1 MNIFKIAA
9 NKFFIFPVIY
19 YCFLSVINSAFA
31 NDLNLTLNSIQPSH
45 NYVCPVDK
53 VLSDKVEWFL
63 TNSPNL
69 SNQAR
74 SKLLWQKAIAITCEY
89 GFSDDYLRYLNK
101 ITLLPSSEV
110 NKNILSFAIY
120 DLTNFYYK
128 YSPTKACDFLH
139 ENRLLVT
146 SASPAFLKYLDMAEL
161 EYCAEMTAV
170 EKIKAFVRLREVS
183 KDDNPFTANIYLSIA
198 EIYSSLG
205 QFRLAANELKEHL
218 SYSKDH
224 LPYIKDDIDIH
235 WTYYSIATELLDAG
249 EIEEGKHYFR
259 KFESAADLFVDTE
272 DYNVLLLILKI
283 KIAYMEKKFA
293 LMLVLID
300 EFEPYQSR
308 IGKSQS
314 NNKMLLY
321 KAIACVENNRT
332 QCINSFISKK
342 AALIKQTKASNLR
355 YLYEFL
361 TKYYIAQNQVEASKK
376 YFESYININQ
386 QALINQQNSVPI
398 LDIAQLQQDVV
409 TLELSLVSAKLEQS
423 KITLVLS
430 GLLIFVL
437 LAICLFIWREK
448 NKQKILLET
457 DELTRIYNR
466 RAIFEQIANLKNT
479 KNNDIHAI
487 ILFDLDNFK
496 AINDKYS
503 HIIGDKALRHIVK
516 LTKDNIRQQDLFGRI
531 SGEEFVVCLKDLE
544 KVSAQI
550 IVERILSSFENNPML
565 LNNAKEIRVTA
576 SFSITY
582 IEKSITDFES
592 IYHSLDSALYKTKD
606 LGRNR
611 VVEV

>member
-1 MNIFKIAA
+1 LNIFKIVA

-19 YCFLSVINSAFA
+19 YCFLSVINSASA
-31 NDLNLTLNSIQPSH
+31 NDLHLTLNSIQPSH

-53 VLSDKVEWFL
+53 ALSDKVEWFL
-63 TNSPNL
+63 TNSPHL

-74 SKLLWQKAIAITCEY
+74 SKLLWQKAIAIGCKY

-110 NKNILSFAIY
+110 DKNILSFAIY
-120 DLTNFYYK
+120 KLTDFYYR

-161 EYCAEMTAV
+161 QSCAEMTAV
-170 EKIKAFVRLREVS
+170 EKIKAFVRLRELN
-183 KDDNPFTANIYLSIA
+183 KGDNPFIANIYLSIA
-198 EIYSSLG
+198 QIYSSLG
-205 QFRLAANELKEHL
+205 QFTLAANELKKQL
-218 SYSKDH
+218 SYS
-224 LPYIKDDIDIH
+224 DDDVDIH
-235 WTYYSIATELLDAG
+235 WTYYAIATELLDAG

-259 KFESAADLFVDTE
+259 KFESGADFFIDTE
-272 DYNVLLLILKI
+272 DYKVLLLILKI
-283 KIAYMEKKFA
+283 KIAYMEKKFE

-332 QCINSFISKK
+332 QCVNSFISKK
-342 AALIKQTKASNLR
+342 AELIKQTKASSLR

-361 TKYYIAQNQVEASKK
+361 TKYYITQNQTEASQK
-376 YFESYININQ
+376 YFENYININQ
-386 QALINQQNSVPI
+386 QALIDQQNSVPI
-398 LDIAQLQQDVV
+398 LDIAQLQQDIV
-409 TLELSLVSAKLEQS
+409 TLELSLVSAKLEQL

-437 LAICLFIWREK
+437 LAIGLFIWREK

-503 HIIGDKALRHIVK
+503 HVIGDKALRHIVK
-516 LTKDNIRQQDLFGRI
+516 LTKGNIRQQDLFGRI
-531 SGEEFVVCLKDLE
+531 SAEEFVVCLKDLE

-565 LNNAKEIRVTA
+565 LNDAKEIRVTA

-592 IYHSLDSALYKTKD
+592 IYHRLDSALYKTKD

>member
-1 MNIFKIAA
+1 LNIFKIAA

-19 YCFLSVINSAFA
+19 YCFSSVINTAFA
-31 NDLNLTLNSIQPSH
+31 NDLKLTLNSIEPSH
-45 NYVCPVDK
+45 HYVCPVDK
-53 VLSDKVEWFL
+53 VLGDKVEWFL

-69 SNQAR
+69 SSQAR
-74 SKLLWQKAIAITCEY
+74 SKLLWQKATVIGCKY
-89 GFSDDYLRYLNK
+89 GFSDDYLRYLKK
-101 ITLLPSSEV
+101 ITLLPSSEI
-110 NKNILSFAIY
+110 NKNVLSFAIY
-120 DLTNFYYK
+120 DLTNFYYR

-139 ENRLLVT
+139 DKRLLVT

-161 EYCAEMTAV
+161 EYCAEMTTV
-170 EKIKAFVRLREVS
+170 NKIKAFVRLRES
-183 KDDNPFTANIYLSIA
+183 NKGDNAFIASIYQSIA
-198 EIYSSLG
+198 QIYSSLG
-205 QFRLAANELKEHL
+205 QFSLAANAFKKEL
-218 SYSKDH
+218 SYMKDNS
-224 LPYIKDDIDIH
+224 DVH

-249 EIEEGKHYFR
+249 EIEEGKHYFS
-259 KFESAADLFVDTE
+259 KFESGADLFVDTG

-300 EFEPYQSR
+300 KFEPHQTR
-308 IGKSQS
+308 IEKSQS

-332 QCINSFISKK
+332 QCVNNFIAKK
-342 AALIKQTKASNLR
+342 AELIKQTKASSLH

-361 TKYYIAQNQVEASKK
+361 TKYYIAQNQVEASQK
-376 YFESYININQ
+376 YFESYIKANQ
-386 QALINQQNSVPI
+386 QALIKQQSTIPI
-398 LDIAQLQQDVV
+398 LDIAELQQDIV
-409 TLELSLVSAKLEQS
+409 TLELSLVSAKLDQS

-430 GLLIFVL
+430 SLLLFVL
-437 LAICLFIWREK
+437 LAVCLFIWREK

-457 DELTRIYNR
+457 DPLTRIYNR

-479 KNNDIHAI
+479 KNNEIHAI

-503 HIIGDKALRHIVK
+503 HAIGDKALRHIVK
-516 LTKDNIRQQDLFGRI
+516 LTKSNIRQQDLFGRI
-531 SGEEFVVCLKDLE
+531 SAEEFVVCLKDLE

-550 IVERILSSFENNPML
+550 IVERMLSSFENNPML
-565 LNNAKEIRVTA
+565 VNDAKELRITA

-582 IEKSITDFES
+582 IEKSITNFEA
-592 IYHSLDSALYKTKD
+592 IYHSLDSALCKTKD

>member
-53 VLSDKVEWFL
+53 MLSDKVEWFL

-74 SKLLWQKAIAITCEY
+74 SKLLWQKAIAIGCKY
-89 GFSDDYLRYLNK
+89 VFSDDYLGYLNK

-120 DLTNFYYK
+120 DLTNFYYR

-139 ENRLLVT
+139 KNRLLVT
-146 SASPAFLKYLDMAEL
+146 SASPGFLKYLDMIEL

-170 EKIKAFVRLREVS
+170 EKIKAFVRLRDLS
-183 KDDNPFTANIYLSIA
+183 KGDSPFIAKTYLSIA

-205 QFRLAANELKEHL
+205 QFTLAANEFKKHL
-218 SYSKDH
+218 SYIKDN
-224 LPYIKDDIDIH
+224 LSYIKDDIETH

-249 EIEEGKHYFR
+249 KIEEGKRYFR
-259 KFESAADLFVDTE
+259 KFESAADLFTNTE
-272 DYNVLLLILKI
+272 DYILILKI

-300 EFEPYQSR
+300 EFEPHQSR
-308 IGKSQS
+308 IEKSQS

-321 KAIACVENNRT
+321 KAIACLENNRT
-332 QCINSFISKK
+332 QCVNSFISKK
-342 AALIKQTKASNLR
+342 AELIKQTKASNLR

-386 QALINQQNSVPI
+386 QALINQQNAVSI
-398 LDIAQLQQDVV
+398 LDVAELQQNIV

-437 LAICLFIWREK
+437 LVIGLFIWREK

-457 DELTRIYNR
+457 DELTRIFNR

-496 AINDKYS
+496 AINEKYS
-503 HIIGDKALRHIVK
+503 HVIGDKALRHIVK

-565 LNNAKEIRVTA
+565 LNDAKEIRVTA

-592 IYHSLDSALYKTKD
+592 IYHRLDSALYKTKD

>member
-1 MNIFKIAA
+1 MNIFKIVA

-19 YCFLSVINSAFA
+19 FCFLSVINSAFA

-45 NYVCPVDK
+45 NYTCPVDK
-53 VLSDKVEWFL
+53 VLSDQVEWFL

-69 SNQAR
+69 STQAR
-74 SKLLWQKAIAITCEY
+74 SKLLWQKSTVIFCKY
-89 GFSDDYLRYLNK
+89 GVSDDYLRYSK
-101 ITLLPSSEV
+101 EITLLPTSEV

-120 DLTNFYYK
+120 DLANFYYR

-139 ENRLLVT
+139 KNRPLVT
-146 SASPAFLKYLDMAEL
+146 SASPTFLKYLDMAEL

-170 EKIKAFVRLREVS
+170 EKIKAFVRLRELN
-183 KDDNPFTANIYLSIA
+183 KGDNPFIANIYLSIA
-198 EIYSSLG
+198 QIYSSLG
-205 QFRLAANELKEHL
+205 QFTLAANAFKKQL
-218 SYSKDH
+218 SY
-224 LPYIKDDIDIH
+224 IEDDFDIH

-249 EIEEGKHYFR
+249 EIEEGKRYFR
-259 KFESAADLFVDTE
+259 KFESGAELFTETE
-272 DYNVLLLILKI
+272 DYKVLLLILKI

-308 IGKSQS
+308 IEKSQS

-332 QCINSFISKK
+332 QCVNSFIAKK
-342 AALIKQTKASNLR
+342 AALIKQTNPSSLS

-361 TKYYIAQNQVEASKK
+361 TKYYITQNQAEASQKH
-376 YFESYININQ
+376 FESYININQ
-386 QALINQQNSVPI
+386 QSLIDQQSSAFT
-398 LDIAQLQQDVV
+398 LDIAELQQDIV

-423 KITLVLS
+423 KITLALS
-430 GLLIFVL
+430 SLLIFVL
-437 LAICLFIWREK
+437 LAIGLFIWREK

-479 KNNDIHAI
+479 NNNDIHAI

-503 HIIGDKALRHIVK
+503 HVIGDKALRHIVK
-516 LTKDNIRQQDLFGRI
+516 LTKGNIRQQDLFGRI
-531 SGEEFVVCLKDLE
+531 SAEEFVVCLKDLE

-565 LNNAKEIRVTA
+565 LNDAKEIRVTA

-582 IEKSITDFES
+582 IKKSITDFES
-592 IYHSLDSALYKTKD
+592 IYHSLDSALSKTKD

>member
-9 NKFFIFPVIY
+9 NKFFIFFLIY
-19 YCFLSVINSAFA
+19 YCFLSVTNAVFA

-63 TNSPNL
+63 INSPNL

-74 SKLLWQKAIAITCEY
+74 SKLLWQKSTVIFCKY
-89 GFSDDYLRYLNK
+89 GVSDDYLRYLNK
-101 ITLLPSSEV
+101 ITLLPSSQV

-120 DLTNFYYK
+120 DLTNFYYQ
-128 YSPTKACDFLH
+128 YSPTKACNFLH

-146 SASPAFLKYLDMAEL
+146 SASPDFLKYLDMAEL
-161 EYCAEMTAV
+161 QYCVEMSPV
-170 EKIKAFVRLREVS
+170 EKIKAFVRLREIN
-183 KDDNPFTANIYLSIA
+183 KGDNHFIGNIYLSIA

-205 QFRLAANELKEHL
+205 QFTLAANEFKKYLF
-218 SYSKDH
+218 
-224 LPYIKDDIDIH
+224 YIKDDFDIH
-235 WTYYSIATELLDAG
+235 WAYYSIATELLDAG

-259 KFESAADLFVDTE
+259 KFESGADLFVDIK
-272 DYNVLLLILKI
+272 DYKVLLLILKI
-283 KIAYMEKKFA
+283 KIAYIEKKFD

-308 IGKSQS
+308 IEKSQS

-332 QCINSFISKK
+332 QCLNSFISKK
-342 AALIKQTKASNLR
+342 AELIKQTKASSLR

-361 TKYYIAQNQVEASKK
+361 TKYYITQNQPEASQK
-376 YFESYININQ
+376 YFESYIKINQ
-386 QALINQQNSVPI
+386 QSLINQQNSVPI
-398 LDIAQLQQDVV
+398 LDIAELQQDIV

-437 LAICLFIWREK
+437 IAICLFIWREK

-457 DELTRIYNR
+457 DELTRIFNR
-466 RAIFEQIANLKNT
+466 RAIFEQIVNLKNT
-479 KNNDIHAI
+479 KNNEIHAI

-531 SGEEFVVCLKDLE
+531 SADEFVVCLKNLE

-550 IVERILSSFENNPML
+550 TVERILSSFENNPML
-565 LNNAKEIRVTA
+565 LNDAKELRVTA

-582 IEKSITDFES
+582 IEKSITNFES
-592 IYHSLDSALYKTKD
+592 IYHNLDSALYKTKN

>member
-1 MNIFKIAA
+1 LNIFKIAA

-69 SNQAR
+69 STEVR
-74 SKLLWQKAIAITCEY
+74 SKLLWQKSTVIFCKY
-89 GFSDDYLRYLNK
+89 GVSDDYLRYLKK

-110 NKNILSFAIY
+110 NKNILSIAIY
-120 DLTNFYYK
+120 DLTNFYYR

-161 EYCAEMTAV
+161 QSCAEMTAV
-170 EKIKAFVRLREVS
+170 EKIKAFVRLRELN
-183 KDDNPFTANIYLSIA
+183 KGDNPFIANIYLSIA
-198 EIYSSLG
+198 KIYSSLG
-205 QFRLAANELKEHL
+205 QFTLAANELKKQL
-218 SYSKDH
+218 SYS
-224 LPYIKDDIDIH
+224 DDDVDIH
-235 WTYYSIATELLDAG
+235 WTYYAIATELLDAG

-259 KFESAADLFVDTE
+259 KFESGADLFVDVE
-272 DYNVLLLILKI
+272 DYNALSLILKI
-283 KIAYMEKKFA
+283 KIAYMEKKFE

-300 EFEPYQSR
+300 EFEPHQSR
-308 IGKSQS
+308 IEKSQL

-332 QCINSFISKK
+332 QCVNSFISKK
-342 AALIKQTKASNLR
+342 AELIKQTKASSLP

-361 TKYYIAQNQVEASKK
+361 TKYYITQNQTEASQKN
-376 YFESYININQ
+376 FESYININQ
-386 QALINQQNSVPI
+386 QSLIHQQSSAFT
-398 LDIAQLQQDVV
+398 LDVAELQQDIV

-437 LAICLFIWREK
+437 LAACLFIWREK

-479 KNNDIHAI
+479 KNNEIHAI

-516 LTKDNIRQQDLFGRI
+516 LTKGNIRQQDLFDRI
-531 SGEEFVVCLKDLE
+531 SAEEFVVCLKDLE

-565 LNNAKEIRVTA
+565 LNDAKEIRVTA

-592 IYHSLDSALYKTKD
+592 IYHRLDSALYKTKD

>member
-1 MNIFKIAA
+1 MNIFKIAV

-45 NYVCPVDK
+45 HYVCPVDK
-53 VLSDKVEWFL
+53 VISDKVEWFL

-74 SKLLWQKAIAITCEY
+74 SKLLWQKSTVIFCKY
-89 GFSDDYLRYLNK
+89 GVSDDYLRYLKK
-101 ITLLPSSEV
+101 ITLLPSNEV
-110 NKNILSFAIY
+110 NKNILSIAIY
-120 DLTNFYYK
+120 DLTNFYHR

-161 EYCAEMTAV
+161 QSCAEMTAV
-170 EKIKAFVRLREVS
+170 EKIKAFVRLREVN
-183 KDDNPFTANIYLSIA
+183 KGDNPFIANIYMSIA
-198 EIYSSLG
+198 QIYSSLG
-205 QFRLAANELKEHL
+205 QFTLAANEFKKQL
-218 SYSKDH
+218 SH
-224 LPYIKDDIDIH
+224 IKDDFEIH
-235 WTYYSIATELLDAG
+235 WSYYSIATELLDAG

-259 KFESAADLFVDTE
+259 KFESAADLFIDTE

-342 AALIKQTKASNLR
+342 AELIKQTKASNLR

-361 TKYYIAQNQVEASKK
+361 TKYYIAQNQVEASQK

-386 QALINQQNSVPI
+386 QALIDQQNSVSV
-398 LDIAQLQQDVV
+398 LDIAELQQDIV
-409 TLELSLVSAKLEQS
+409 TLELSLVSAKVEQS

-437 LAICLFIWREK
+437 LAIGLFIWREK

-503 HIIGDKALRHIVK
+503 HVIGDKALRHIVK

-565 LNNAKEIRVTA
+565 LNDAKEIRVTA

-592 IYHSLDSALYKTKD
+592 IYHSLDSALSKTKD

>member
-1 MNIFKIAA
+1 M
-9 NKFFIFPVIY
+9 
-19 YCFLSVINSAFA
+19 
-31 NDLNLTLNSIQPSH
+31 NSIQPSH
-45 NYVCPVDK
+45 NYTCPVDK
-53 VLSDKVEWFL
+53 VLSDQVEWFL

-69 SNQAR
+69 STQAR
-74 SKLLWQKAIAITCEY
+74 SKLLWQKSTVIFCKY
-89 GFSDDYLRYLNK
+89 GVSDDYLRYSK
-101 ITLLPSSEV
+101 EITLLPTSEV

-120 DLTNFYYK
+120 DLANFYYR

-139 ENRLLVT
+139 KNRPLVT
-146 SASPAFLKYLDMAEL
+146 SASPTFLKYLDMAEL

-170 EKIKAFVRLREVS
+170 EKIKAFVRLRELN
-183 KDDNPFTANIYLSIA
+183 KGDNPFIANIYLSIA
-198 EIYSSLG
+198 QIYSSLG
-205 QFRLAANELKEHL
+205 QFTLAANAFKKQL
-218 SYSKDH
+218 SY
-224 LPYIKDDIDIH
+224 IEDDFDIH

-249 EIEEGKHYFR
+249 EIEEGKRYFR
-259 KFESAADLFVDTE
+259 KFESGAELFTETE
-272 DYNVLLLILKI
+272 DYKVLLLILKI

-308 IGKSQS
+308 IEKSQS

-332 QCINSFISKK
+332 QCVNSFIAKK
-342 AALIKQTKASNLR
+342 AALIKQTNPSSLS

-361 TKYYIAQNQVEASKK
+361 TKYYITQNQAEASQKH
-376 YFESYININQ
+376 FESYININQ
-386 QALINQQNSVPI
+386 QSLIDQQSSAFT
-398 LDIAQLQQDVV
+398 LDIAELQQDIV

-423 KITLVLS
+423 KITLALS
-430 GLLIFVL
+430 SLLIFVL
-437 LAICLFIWREK
+437 LAIGLFIWREK

-479 KNNDIHAI
+479 NNNDIHAI

-503 HIIGDKALRHIVK
+503 HVIGDKALRHIVK
-516 LTKDNIRQQDLFGRI
+516 LTKGNIRQQDLFGRI
-531 SGEEFVVCLKDLE
+531 SAEEFVVCLKDLE

-565 LNNAKEIRVTA
+565 LNDAKEIRVTA

-582 IEKSITDFES
+582 IKKSITDFES
-592 IYHSLDSALYKTKD
+592 IYHSLDSALSKTKD

>member
-1 MNIFKIAA
+1 MNIFKIVA

-19 YCFLSVINSAFA
+19 FCFLSVINSAFA

-53 VLSDKVEWFL
+53 VLSDQVEWFL

-69 SNQAR
+69 STQAR
-74 SKLLWQKAIAITCEY
+74 SKLLWQKATVIGCKY
-89 GFSDDYLRYLNK
+89 GFSEDYLRYLKK

-120 DLTNFYYK
+120 DLTDFYYQ

-139 ENRLLVT
+139 KNRLLVT
-146 SASPAFLKYLDMAEL
+146 SASPEFLKYLDMAEL
-161 EYCAEMTAV
+161 QYCAEMTAV

-183 KDDNPFTANIYLSIA
+183 KGDNPFVANIYLSIA

-205 QFRLAANELKEHL
+205 QFTLAANEFKKHL
-218 SYSKDH
+218 S
-224 LPYIKDDIDIH
+224 YIKDDFDIH
-235 WTYYSIATELLDAG
+235 WTYYFIATELLDAG
-249 EIEEGKHYFR
+249 EIEEGKRYFR
-259 KFESAADLFVDTE
+259 KFESGAELFVDTE
-272 DYNVLLLILKI
+272 SYNVLLLILKI

-300 EFEPYQSR
+300 EFEPHQSR
-308 IGKSQS
+308 IQKSQS

-332 QCINSFISKK
+332 QCVNSFIAKK
-342 AALIKQTKASNLR
+342 AALIKQTNPSNLR

-361 TKYYIAQNQVEASKK
+361 TKYYITQNQAEASQKH
-376 YFESYININQ
+376 FESYININQ

-398 LDIAQLQQDVV
+398 LDIAELQQDIV
-409 TLELSLVSAKLEQS
+409 TLELSLVSAKVEQS

-430 GLLIFVL
+430 SLLIFVL
-437 LAICLFIWREK
+437 LAIGLFIWREK

-503 HIIGDKALRHIVK
+503 HVIGDKALRHIVK

-565 LNNAKEIRVTA
+565 LNDAKEIRVTA

-592 IYHSLDSALYKTKD
+592 IYHNLDSALNKTKD

>member
-1 MNIFKIAA
+1 M
-9 NKFFIFPVIY
+9 
-19 YCFLSVINSAFA
+19 
-31 NDLNLTLNSIQPSH
+31 
-45 NYVCPVDK
+45 
-53 VLSDKVEWFL
+53 SDQVEWFL

-69 SNQAR
+69 STQAR
-74 SKLLWQKAIAITCEY
+74 SKLLWQKATVIGCKY
-89 GFSDDYLRYLNK
+89 GFSEDYLRYLKK

-120 DLTNFYYK
+120 DLTDFYYQ

-139 ENRLLVT
+139 KNRLLVT
-146 SASPAFLKYLDMAEL
+146 SASPEFLKYLDMAEL
-161 EYCAEMTAV
+161 QYCAEMTAV

-183 KDDNPFTANIYLSIA
+183 KGDNPFVANIYLSIA

-205 QFRLAANELKEHL
+205 QFTLAANEFKKHL
-218 SYSKDH
+218 S
-224 LPYIKDDIDIH
+224 YIKDDFDIH
-235 WTYYSIATELLDAG
+235 WTYYFIATELLDAG
-249 EIEEGKHYFR
+249 EIEEGKRYFR
-259 KFESAADLFVDTE
+259 KFESGAELFVDTE
-272 DYNVLLLILKI
+272 SYNVLLLILKI

-300 EFEPYQSR
+300 EFEPHQSR
-308 IGKSQS
+308 IQKSQS

-332 QCINSFISKK
+332 QCVNSFIAKK
-342 AALIKQTKASNLR
+342 AALIKQTNPSNLR

-361 TKYYIAQNQVEASKK
+361 TKYYITQNQAEASQKH
-376 YFESYININQ
+376 FESYININQ

-398 LDIAQLQQDVV
+398 LDIAELQQDIV
-409 TLELSLVSAKLEQS
+409 TLELSLVSAKVEQS

-430 GLLIFVL
+430 SLLIFVL
-437 LAICLFIWREK
+437 LAIGLFIWREK

-503 HIIGDKALRHIVK
+503 HVIGDKALRHIVK

-565 LNNAKEIRVTA
+565 LNDAKEIRVTA

-592 IYHSLDSALYKTKD
+592 IYHNLDSALNKTKD

>member
-1 MNIFKIAA
+1 
-9 NKFFIFPVIY
+9 
-19 YCFLSVINSAFA
+19 
-31 NDLNLTLNSIQPSH
+31 
-45 NYVCPVDK
+45 
-53 VLSDKVEWFL
+53 
-63 TNSPNL
+63 
-69 SNQAR
+69 
-74 SKLLWQKAIAITCEY
+74 
-89 GFSDDYLRYLNK
+89 
-101 ITLLPSSEV
+101 
-110 NKNILSFAIY
+110 
-120 DLTNFYYK
+120 
-128 YSPTKACDFLH
+128 
-139 ENRLLVT
+139 
-146 SASPAFLKYLDMAEL
+146 
-161 EYCAEMTAV
+161 
-170 EKIKAFVRLREVS
+170 
-183 KDDNPFTANIYLSIA
+183 
-198 EIYSSLG
+198 
-205 QFRLAANELKEHL
+205 
-218 SYSKDH
+218 
-224 LPYIKDDIDIH
+224 
-235 WTYYSIATELLDAG
+235 
-249 EIEEGKHYFR
+249 
-259 KFESAADLFVDTE
+259 
-272 DYNVLLLILKI
+272 
-283 KIAYMEKKFA
+283 MEKKFS

-308 IGKSQS
+308 IEKSQS

-332 QCINSFISKK
+332 QCVNSFISKK
-342 AALIKQTKASNLR
+342 AELIKQTKASNLR

-361 TKYYIAQNQVEASKK
+361 TKYYIAQNQVEASQK

-386 QALINQQNSVPI
+386 QALIDQQNSVSV
-398 LDIAQLQQDVV
+398 LDIAELQQDIV
-409 TLELSLVSAKLEQS
+409 TLELSLVSAKVEQS

-437 LAICLFIWREK
+437 LAIGLFIWREK

-503 HIIGDKALRHIVK
+503 HVIGDKALRHIVK

-550 IVERILSSFENNPML
+550 IVERILSSFENNPMS
-565 LNNAKEIRVTA
+565 LNDAKEIRVTA

-592 IYHSLDSALYKTKD
+592 IYHSLDSALSKTKD

>member
-1 MNIFKIAA
+1 LNIFKIAA

-31 NDLNLTLNSIQPSH
+31 NDLKLTLNSIEPSH
-45 NYVCPVDK
+45 HYVCPVDK
-53 VLSDKVEWFL
+53 VLGDKVEWFL

-69 SNQAR
+69 SSQAR
-74 SKLLWQKAIAITCEY
+74 SKLLWQKATVIGCKY
-89 GFSDDYLRYLNK
+89 GFSDDYLRYLKK
-101 ITLLPSSEV
+101 ITLLPSSEI
-110 NKNILSFAIY
+110 NKNVLSFAIY
-120 DLTNFYYK
+120 DLTNFYYR

-139 ENRLLVT
+139 DKRLLVT
-146 SASPAFLKYLDMAEL
+146 SASPEFLKYLDMAEL
-161 EYCAEMTAV
+161 EYCAEMTTV
-170 EKIKAFVRLREVS
+170 DKIKAFVRLRES
-183 KDDNPFTANIYLSIA
+183 NKGDNAFIASIYQSIA
-198 EIYSSLG
+198 QIYSSLG
-205 QFRLAANELKEHL
+205 QFSLAANAFKKEL
-218 SYSKDH
+218 SYMKDNS
-224 LPYIKDDIDIH
+224 DVH

-249 EIEEGKHYFR
+249 EIEEGKHYFS
-259 KFESAADLFVDTE
+259 KFESGADLFVDTG

-300 EFEPYQSR
+300 KFEPHQTR
-308 IGKSQS
+308 IEKSQS

-332 QCINSFISKK
+332 QCVNNFIAKK
-342 AALIKQTKASNLR
+342 AELIKQTKASSLH

-361 TKYYIAQNQVEASKK
+361 TKYYIAQNQVEASQK
-376 YFESYININQ
+376 YFESYIKANQ
-386 QALINQQNSVPI
+386 QALIKQQSTIPI
-398 LDIAQLQQDVV
+398 LDIAELQQDIV

-430 GLLIFVL
+430 SLLLFVL
-437 LAICLFIWREK
+437 LAVCLFIWREK

-457 DELTRIYNR
+457 DPLTRIYNR

-479 KNNDIHAI
+479 KNNEIHAI
-487 ILFDLDNFK
+487 ILFDNFK

-503 HIIGDKALRHIVK
+503 HAIGDKALRHIVK
-516 LTKDNIRQQDLFGRI
+516 LTKSNIRQQDLFGRI
-531 SGEEFVVCLKDLE
+531 SAEEFVVCLKDLE

-550 IVERILSSFENNPML
+550 IVERMLSSFENNPML
-565 LNNAKEIRVTA
+565 VNDAKELRITA

-582 IEKSITDFES
+582 IEKSITNFEA
-592 IYHSLDSALYKTKD
+592 IYHSLDSALCKTKD

>member
-1 MNIFKIAA
+1 
-9 NKFFIFPVIY
+9 
-19 YCFLSVINSAFA
+19 
-31 NDLNLTLNSIQPSH
+31 
-45 NYVCPVDK
+45 
-53 VLSDKVEWFL
+53 
-63 TNSPNL
+63 
-69 SNQAR
+69 
-74 SKLLWQKAIAITCEY
+74 
-89 GFSDDYLRYLNK
+89 
-101 ITLLPSSEV
+101 
-110 NKNILSFAIY
+110 
-120 DLTNFYYK
+120 
-128 YSPTKACDFLH
+128 
-139 ENRLLVT
+139 LVT
-146 SASPAFLKYLDMAEL
+146 SASPEFLKYLDMVEL
-161 EYCAEMTAV
+161 EYCAEMTSV
-170 EKIKAFVRLREVS
+170 EKIKAFVRLREAN
-183 KDDNPFTANIYLSIA
+183 KGDNPFIANIYLSIA
-198 EIYSSLG
+198 QIYSSMG
-205 QFRLAANELKEHL
+205 QFTLAANAFKKEL
-218 SYSKDH
+218 SY
-224 LPYIKDDIDIH
+224 LKDDVDIH
-235 WTYYSIATELLDAG
+235 WTYYAIATELLDAG
-249 EIEEGKHYFR
+249 EIEEGKDYFR
-259 KFESAADLFVDTE
+259 KFESAADLFVDIE

-293 LMLVLID
+293 LMLVLIN
-300 EFEPYQSR
+300 EFEPHQKR
-308 IGKSQS
+308 VEKSQS

-321 KAIACVENNRT
+321 KAIACVENNRA
-332 QCINSFISKK
+332 QCVNSFISKK
-342 AALIKQTKASNLR
+342 AELIKQTKASSLP

-361 TKYYIAQNQVEASKK
+361 TKYYITQHQAKASQK
-376 YFESYININQ
+376 YFESYINTNQ
-386 QALINQQNSVPI
+386 QALINQQSSIPI
-398 LDIAQLQQDVV
+398 LDIAQLQQDIV

-437 LAICLFIWREK
+437 IALCLFIWREK
-448 NKQKILLET
+448 NKQKILSET

-487 ILFDLDNFK
+487 ILFNLDNFK

-531 SGEEFVVCLKDLE
+531 SVEEFVVCLKDLE

-550 IVERILSSFENNPML
+550 IVERILSSFEKNPML
-565 LNNAKEIRVTA
+565 LKDAKELRVTA

>member
-1 MNIFKIAA
+1 LNIFKIAA
-9 NKFFIFPVIY
+9 NKFFIFFVMF
-19 YCFLSVINSAFA
+19 YCFFSVINSAFA
-31 NDLNLTLNSIQPSH
+31 NDLKLTLNSIQPSH
-45 NYVCPVDK
+45 HYVCPVDK

-63 TNSPNL
+63 TNAPNL

-74 SKLLWQKAIAITCEY
+74 SKLLWQKATVIGCKY
-89 GFSDDYLRYLNK
+89 GFSDDYLRYLKK
-101 ITLLPSSEV
+101 ITLLPSSEI
-110 NKNILSFAIY
+110 NQNILSFAIF
-120 DLTNFYYK
+120 DLTAFYYR

-161 EYCAEMTAV
+161 EYCAKMTAV
-170 EKIKAFVRLREVS
+170 EKIKAFVRLREVN
-183 KDDNPFTANIYLSIA
+183 KGDNYFIANIYLSIA
-198 EIYSSLG
+198 QIYSSLG
-205 QFRLAANELKEHL
+205 QFTLAANAFKKEL
-218 SYSKDH
+218 S
-224 LPYIKDDIDIH
+224 YIKDDFDKH
-235 WTYYSIATELLDAG
+235 WTYYAIATELLDAG
-249 EIEEGKHYFR
+249 EIEDGKRYFR
-259 KFESAADLFVDTE
+259 KFESGADLFVDTE
-272 DYNVLLLILKI
+272 DYKVLLLILKI
-283 KIAYMEKKFA
+283 KLAYMEKNFD

-308 IGKSQS
+308 IEKSQS

-332 QCINSFISKK
+332 QCVNSFISKK
-342 AALIKQTKASNLR
+342 AELIKQTKASNLR

-361 TKYYIAQNQVEASKK
+361 TKYYIAQNQVEASQKH
-376 YFESYININQ
+376 FESYIKANQ
-386 QALINQQNSVPI
+386 QALIKQQSSASI
-398 LDIAQLQQDVV
+398 FDIAELQQDIV
-409 TLELSLVSAKLEQS
+409 TLELSLVLAKLEQS
-423 KITLVLS
+423 EITLVLS

-437 LAICLFIWREK
+437 IAACLFIWCEK

-466 RAIFEQIANLKNT
+466 RAIFEQIANLKKT
-479 KNNDIHAI
+479 KNNEIHAI

-496 AINDKYS
+496 AINDKHS
-503 HIIGDKALRHIVK
+503 HIIGDKALRHVVK
-516 LTKDNIRQQDLFGRI
+516 LTKGNIRQQDLFGRI
-531 SGEEFVVCLKDLE
+531 SAGEFVVCLKDLE

-565 LNNAKEIRVTA
+565 LNDAKEIRVTA

-592 IYHSLDSALYKTKD
+592 IYHRLDSALYKTKD